1 MIGRES
7 VEGAGETRQP
17 SSIGQERV
25 VFIGS
30 FRLVYVS
37 LCPRLV
43 TQRQVA
49 LFAAL
54 GGAIKSGKLP
64 ETVEVS
70 ESGILSFRFN
80 PRKSDDR
87 IGSDWIG
94 ERRHCSHLHCHV
106 TDSLAH

>member
-17 SSIGQERV
+17 SYIGQERV

-54 GGAIKSGKLP
+54 GGAIKSADCIYLKPWWKAPG
-64 ETVEVS
+64 S
-70 ESGILSFRFN
+70 ERCAAG
-80 PRKSDDR
+80 
-87 IGSDWIG
+87 
-94 ERRHCSHLHCHV
+94 C
-106 TDSLAH
+106 